1 MSLKSAG
8 LHTATVKAGW
18 LRDSFAWGTA
28 GAVVLAAHVTGAIW
42 LMQKAEA
49 SQISGLPDPV
59 YVDLAPMP
67 EAAAPLDEQEAID
80 QAASEGADLEP
91 EPEPEPEETAAADIP
106 LPELPELEPLPDLS
120 TNVAVNDA
128 VVLNRSE
135 RPPERPAVKEV
146 EPEPERKIVER
157 KEPEKE
163 QPKERKKPAASA
175 AQSNRTTRLEAPQ
188 GQRTAAPRA
197 QQGSPSSPRQVASW
211 QSKVNGAVARHMKR
225 TRLPG
230 GQRGAIQATLQF
242 TITGSGQVSGMRV
255 VSSTGNSS
263 VDSAINRQASRMPRL
278 PAHPSGGPQTLSLP
292 VRID

>member
-67 EAAAPLDEQEAID
+67 EAAAPLDEQESID
-80 QAASEGADLEP
+80 QAASEGTGSEP
-91 EPEPEPEETAAADIP
+91 EPDPDPELEEIAAADIP
-106 LPELPELEPLPDLS
+106 LPKLPDMS

-128 VVLNRSE
+128 VVLNRSQ
-135 RPPERPAVKEV
+135 RPPERPAVKEI

-175 AQSNRTTRLEAPQ
+175 AQTNRTTRLEAPQ

-211 QSKVNGAVARHMKR
+211 QSKVNSAVARHMKR
-225 TRLPG
+225 TRLPSER
-230 GQRGAIQATLQF
+230 RGAIQATLQF
-242 TITGSGQVSGMRV
+242 TITSSGQVTGMRV

-263 VDSAINRQASRMPRL
+263 VDNAINRQASRMPRL
-278 PAHPSGGPQTLSLP
+278 PAHPSGGALSLTLP
-292 VRID
+292 VYIN

>member
-8 LHTATVKAGW
+8 LQSATVKAGW

-28 GAVVLAAHVTGAIW
+28 GAVVLAAHVTGAVW

-59 YVDLAPMP
+59 YVELAPMP
-67 EAAAPLDEQEAID
+67 EAAAPLAEEEAID
-80 QAASEGADLEP
+80 QKEASGAAAEP
-91 EPEPEPEETAAADIP
+91 EPESEPEELAEIP
-106 LPELPELEPLPDLS
+106 LPELPQLEPLPDLS

-135 RPPERPAVKEV
+135 RPPERPEVKEKQ
-146 EPEPERKIVER
+146 PEPEREIAKREEPK
-157 KEPEKE
+157 KEE
-163 QPKERKKPAASA
+163 PKERKKPAASA
-175 AQSNRTTRLEAPQ
+175 AASNRTTRLDAQQ

-225 TRLPG
+225 TRLPNA
-230 GQRGAIQATLQF
+230 RDGAIQATLQF
-242 TITGSGQVSGMRV
+242 TISGGGQVTGMRV
-255 VSSTGNSS
+255 TSSTGNPAM
-263 VDSAINRQASRMPRL
+263 DSAIDRQAGRMPRL
-278 PAHPSGGPQTLSLP
+278 PAHPSGTSQTLVLP
-292 VRID
+292 VLIN